1 MSPEPRLPRRSSS
14 RKAAVAIQYDRQT
27 MSAPKIVAKGRGTVA
42 ERLIAMARENHIPV
56 VEDKLLVEA
65 LDQLN
70 LNQEIPGELYQV
82 VAEILVAIYKA
93 ESGSKRK
100 GS

>member
-1 MSPEPRLPRRSSS
+1 MPRRRSG
-14 RKAAVAIQYDRQT
+14 RKAAVALQYDRET
-27 MSAPKIVAKGRGTVA
+27 MRAPKVVAKGRGSVA
-42 ERLIAMARENHIPV
+42 ERLIAMARENRIPV
-56 VEDKLLVEA
+56 IEDKLLVDA

-82 VAEILVAIYKA
+82 VAEILVTVYKA
-93 ESGSKRK
+93 ESGSKRR